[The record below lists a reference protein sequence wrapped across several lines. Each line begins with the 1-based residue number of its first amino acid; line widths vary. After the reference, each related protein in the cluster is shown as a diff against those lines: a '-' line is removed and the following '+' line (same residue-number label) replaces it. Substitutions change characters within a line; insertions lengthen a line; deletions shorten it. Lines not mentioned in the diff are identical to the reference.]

1 MIKLFCRS
9 HYADL
14 ERFIEKID
22 GCKNNIESSSTK
34 KVGES
39 IPSGFL
45 MSTTSSFGSIENK
58 HDLSRGK
65 NCMKKFCKSLR
76 EHTIKI
82 INFKKKKM
90 T

>member
-9 HYADL
+9 HYADF
-14 ERFIEKID
+14 ERFIEKIN

-34 KVGES
+34 NIGES

-65 NCMKKFCKSLR
+65 IVWKSFVNR
-76 EHTIKI
+76 
-82 INFKKKKM
+82 
-90 T
+90 